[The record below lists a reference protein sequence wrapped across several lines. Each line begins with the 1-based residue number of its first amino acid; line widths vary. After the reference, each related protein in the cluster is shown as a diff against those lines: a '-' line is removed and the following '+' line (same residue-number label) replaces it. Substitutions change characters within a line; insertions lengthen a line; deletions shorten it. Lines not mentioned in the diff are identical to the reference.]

1 MEQHEIILVPKRN
14 FDENTDCWQFYA
26 NSGEFDDFVQW
37 WLKLPENET
46 LWDVYM
52 AFNETLDLLIDH
64 YEDEEIPAEKVD
76 AAINIAD
83 TFREKKTGELE
94 KMAFDKLM
102 QALTKAK
109 ELGQPV
115 YFWF

>member
-14 FDENTDCWQFYA
+14 FDENTDCWQSYA

-83 TFREKKTGELE
+83 TSREKKTGEL
-94 KMAFDKLM
+94 
-102 QALTKAK
+102 
-109 ELGQPV
+109 
-115 YFWF
+115 